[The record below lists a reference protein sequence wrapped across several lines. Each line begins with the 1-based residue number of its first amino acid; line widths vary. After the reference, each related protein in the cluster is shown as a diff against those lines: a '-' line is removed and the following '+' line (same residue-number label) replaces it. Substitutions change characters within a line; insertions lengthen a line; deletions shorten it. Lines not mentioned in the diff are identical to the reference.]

1 MNLTDKQLKKF
12 NNREYRALTMSA
24 SDNDSDALIVTGYA
38 TTFNQPYELYR
49 DKDFIVYEVVDSR
62 AFDNTDMSDVIMQYD
77 HEGRVFARIRNN
89 TLNLDIDDFGLRIT
103 ADLGGTDIGKQLYQ
117 EIKGGYTDKMSYAYV
132 VGREERNE
140 TIDPE
145 SGKTIVTRRILEIK
159 KVYDV
164 SAVSIPAN
172 DYTSISARNYADGVI
187 SIITAERL
195 AAERKK
201 LKIKLLMEV

>member
-1 MNLTDKQLKKF
+1 M
-12 NNREYRALTMSA
+12 
-24 SDNDSDALIVTGYA
+24 
-38 TTFNQPYELYR
+38 
-49 DKDFIVYEVVDSR
+49 
-62 AFDNTDMSDVIMQYD
+62 
-77 HEGRVFARIRNN
+77 
-89 TLNLDIDDFGLRIT
+89 NLDIDDFGLRIT

-132 VGREERNE
+132 VGQEERNE
-140 TIDPE
+140 TIDPD
-145 SGKTIVTRRILEIK
+145 GKTIVTRRILEIK